1 MLRFRPVVEPMHVT
15 LEITAEESQTVD
27 AFMGSDW
34 DDIPGLSAILLQLEI
49 ARAAL
54 HCHSCNSELHCC
66 MNDKAY

>member
-1 MLRFRPVVEPMHVT
+1 MHVT
-15 LEITAEESQTVD
+15 PEITAEESRTVD

-54 HCHSCNSELHCC
+54 HCC
-66 MNDKAY
+66 MSDKA